1 MTTAF
6 KQEPLCSLFSSQ
18 VLGVLLM
25 HSYKA
30 ISRSSRCSSLRSVFA
45 VKSIKQEKKLDVTRP
60 TSVLVFKSILEMVT

>member
-6 KQEPLCSLFSSQ
+6 KQEPVCSLFSSQ

-30 ISRSSRCSSLRSVFA
+30 ISWSFHCSSLRSAFA
-45 VKSIKQEKKLDVTRP
+45 VKSIKQEKKL
-60 TSVLVFKSILEMVT
+60 LM